1 MEDNTLLEMKPGAGG
16 NSETGM
22 STETGNESATLST
35 ILTTNPF
42 SSPDLP
48 LETETQSDE
57 QPSYS
62 DLLAQIAEQNK
73 QLALMTEML
82 NQHFQVTHQSP
93 VNEQTAA
100 EMFVMAPDSITS
112 RLLAENGIRRTE
124 NG

>member
-1 MEDNTLLEMKPGAGG
+1 MQDKTLEEMNPAVDES
-16 NSETGM
+16 SEIE
-22 STETGNESATLST
+22 SQPIPSSSDTE
-35 ILTTNPF
+35 P
-42 SSPDLP
+42 
-48 LETETQSDE
+48 QSDE

-82 NQHFQVTHQSP
+82 NQHFQATHQPP

-100 EMFVMAPDSITS
+100 EMFVMDPASITS

>member
-1 MEDNTLLEMKPGAGG
+1 MEDKTLEEMNPAVDES
-16 NSETGM
+16 SEI
-22 STETGNESATLST
+22 ESQP
-35 ILTTNPF
+35 IP
-42 SSPDLP
+42 SPD
-48 LETETQSDE
+48 TEPQSDE

-62 DLLAQIAEQNK
+62 DLLAQIAAQNK
-73 QLALMTEML
+73 QLASMTEML
-82 NQHFQVTHQSP
+82 NQHFQVTHQPP